1 MDAEFEAANVMWDNM
16 RMVDSPK
23 DIIRNISALRCLK
36 MTRHTYFYWLVH
48 WYYPAECLQQC
59 SNPEKSLIMFKVTVR
74 LIGPLPGDSQ
84 RGRKEPGNE
93 NKQDFHTTLIHHLIR
108 ETLLPQ
114 LSRIDIHQWCWLFT
128 SKDNNSHDHT
138 LLISFV
144 LIEKPLVPEIK

>member
-1 MDAEFEAANVMWDNM
+1 MEAEFKAANVMWENM

-23 DIIRNISALRCLK
+23 DIICNISALRCLK
-36 MTRHTYFYWLVH
+36 MTRPMYFVLTVH
-48 WYYPAECLQQC
+48 WHSPAECLQQC
-59 SNPEKSLIMFKVTVR
+59 SNPEKSLILFKVTVC
-74 LIGPLPGDSQ
+74 LIGPLPWDSQ

-93 NKQDFHTTLIHHLIR
+93 NKQDFHKTLIHHLIR

-114 LSRIDIHQWCWLFT
+114 LSWIDFHQRCWLFT

-138 LLISFV
+138 LRTSFV